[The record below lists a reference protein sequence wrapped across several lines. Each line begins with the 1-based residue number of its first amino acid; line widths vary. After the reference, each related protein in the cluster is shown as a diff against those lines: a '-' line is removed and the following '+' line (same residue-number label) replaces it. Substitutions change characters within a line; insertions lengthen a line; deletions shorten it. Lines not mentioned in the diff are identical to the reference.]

1 MDIRI
6 MNAAKLKIG
15 MLFLILVI
23 VPSSLGFAESLAL
36 RDCTWCHGTSAQGY
50 TPAPRLAG
58 QQREYIQIQL
68 HDFKNHARDNP
79 FSQQYMWGAA
89 EYISDQR
96 VRDLALYFAS
106 LPGRPANDGIKDF
119 AALGRAIYYDGIP
132 EANIVACVACHGPNA
147 EGAGTIPRLGGLSYA
162 YLKDRLVQWGY
173 GYHANA
179 RPPMPRIAGRLSAN
193 QIEELASYLSF
204 VK

>member
-1 MDIRI
+1 
-6 MNAAKLKIG
+6 MNAKKPRIG
-15 MLFLILVI
+15 ILLTI
-23 VPSSLGFAESLAL
+23 LSITISSSVFAESLAVQ
-36 RDCTWCHGTSAQGY
+36 DCNWCHGTSAQGY

-58 QQREYIQIQL
+58 QQREYIRIQL

-89 EYISDQR
+89 EYIDAQR
-96 VRDLALYFAS
+96 VRDLARYFAS

-119 AALGRAIYYDGIP
+119 ASLGRTIYYDGVP
-132 EANIVACVACHGPNA
+132 EANIAACVACHGPSA
-147 EGAGTIPRLGGLSYA
+147 EGVGTIPRLGGLSYT
-162 YLKDRLVQWGY
+162 YLKDRLAQWGY

-179 RPPMPRIAGRLSAN
+179 MPPMPRIARRLSAN
-193 QIEELASYLSF
+193 QIEQLASYLSF

>member
-1 MDIRI
+1 
-6 MNAAKLKIG
+6 MNSAKLKAG
-15 MLFLILVI
+15 ILPI
-23 VPSSLGFAESLAL
+23 ILSIAHSSAVFAESLAV

-50 TPAPRLAG
+50 APAPRLAG
-58 QQREYIQIQL
+58 QQREYIRIQL
-68 HDFKNHARDNP
+68 HDFKSHARDNP

-89 EYISDQR
+89 EYIDAQR
-96 VRDLALYFAS
+96 VRDLARYFAS

-119 AALGRAIYYDGIP
+119 ASLGRTIYYDGVP
-132 EANIVACVACHGPNA
+132 EANIAACVACHGPNA
-147 EGAGTIPRLGGLSYA
+147 EGVGAIPRLGGLSYT
-162 YLKDRLVQWGY
+162 YLKDRLAQWGY

-179 RPPMPRIAGRLSAN
+179 MPPMPRIAGKLSAN

>member
-1 MDIRI
+1 
-6 MNAAKLKIG
+6 MNSAKLKAG
-15 MLFLILVI
+15 ILSI
-23 VPSSLGFAESLAL
+23 ILSIAHSSAVYAESLAV

-50 TPAPRLAG
+50 APAPRLAG
-58 QQREYIQIQL
+58 QKQEYIQMQL

-89 EYISDQR
+89 EYIDAQR
-96 VRDLALYFAS
+96 VRDLARYFAS

-119 AALGRAIYYDGIP
+119 ASLGRTIYYDGVP
-132 EANIVACVACHGPNA
+132 EANIAACVACHGPNA
-147 EGAGTIPRLGGLSYA
+147 EGVGAIPRLGGLSYT
-162 YLKDRLVQWGY
+162 YLKDRLAQWGY

-179 RPPMPRIAGRLSAN
+179 GPPMPRIAGRLSAN
-193 QIEELASYLSF
+193 QIEQLASYLSF